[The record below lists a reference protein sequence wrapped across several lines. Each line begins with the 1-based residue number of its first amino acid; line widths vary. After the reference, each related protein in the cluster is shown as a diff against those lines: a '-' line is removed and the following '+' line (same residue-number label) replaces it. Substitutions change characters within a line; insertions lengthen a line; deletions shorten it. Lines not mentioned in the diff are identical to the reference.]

1 MYNIVGMYQ
10 NTDDDVVLSSD
21 MAEAWTGLH
30 GTILTG
36 KSQVIGSMS
45 SKEGA
50 IWHTS
55 DVSSSSVV
63 SVCSSEV
70 ER

>member
-1 MYNIVGMYQ
+1 MYQ
-10 NTDDDVVLSSD
+10 NRDDDVVLSSD
-21 MAEAWTGLH
+21 IAEAWSGLH

-45 SKEGA
+45 SEGGA
-50 IWHTS
+50 IWQTS
-55 DVSSSSVV
+55 DVSSSSVL
-63 SVCSSEV
+63 SVCCSEV